1 MSKSKRLNR
10 DHAKKTQRPMVE
22 DRVIA
27 EHLTALLTP
36 TIKSQSSFFREL
48 GLRER
53 VLTLPLMVAAVLT
66 LLWRDVP
73 GVTELA
79 RLLET
84 EGFLWCKRTKV
95 TQQAL
100 SQRFLTFPAIL
111 CERIFHEILPNLK
124 VRWSARQNRPLPESV
139 QFTLSKFEGIWIA
152 DGSTLEALFRK
163 LKSLEEVKPG
173 QLAGKMGVVMNL
185 VTRLPVAIWFQ
196 ENPSASDTHFEDNLL
211 ELVSAK
217 TLLLLDR
224 GFYHFQFW
232 QKLIE
237 QGIHFITRV
246 KINAAIEYQK
256 IFTDS
261 YSLRAPRSGSRR
273 DRLIQIGSG
282 TKKTP
287 IITLRLIEVRRG
299 KVWHSYLTSVLEPE
313 VLPPYVVIDLYQ
325 KRWRIEDAFNT
336 VKRLLGLS
344 YLWTGSLNGIKL
356 QIWATWLFY
365 AVLVDLGDGVADELS
380 LPFDRISLEMIYRGL
395 YYFHRASS
403 RGEAHDPVEYFA
415 HPDIQKCLGIVK
427 RQRNPNKKLI
437 IAPFPAKQRGSDQFF
452 FQSSPKSP
460 LTPCLQA

>member
-36 TIKSQSSFFREL
+36 TIKSQSRFFRKL

-53 VLTLPLMVAAVLT
+53 ILTLPLMVAAVLT

-73 GVTELA
+73 GVTELT

-84 EGFLWCKRTKV
+84 EGFLWCGKIKV
-95 TQQAL
+95 SQQAL

-111 CERIFHEILPNLK
+111 FERIFTEILPNLK

-139 QFTLSKFEGIWIA
+139 QFTWSQFENIWIA

-163 LKSLEEVKPG
+163 LKSLEEVKPD

-196 ENPSASDTHFEDNLL
+196 ENPSASDTRFEDNLL
-211 ELVSAK
+211 ELVSAQ

-232 QKLIE
+232 QQLIE
-237 QGIHFITRV
+237 PGIHFITRV
-246 KINAAIEYQK
+246 KINAAIEVQQV
-256 IFTDS
+256 FTDG
-261 YSLRAPRSGSRR
+261 YTLRERLVKIGSR
-273 DRLIQIGSG
+273 

-287 IITLRLIEVRRG
+287 IVTLRLVEVRVG
-299 KVWHSYLTSVLEPE
+299 KLWHSYLTSVLDPE
-313 VLPPYVVIDLYQ
+313 ILPPYVVIDLYQ
-325 KRWRIEDAFNT
+325 KRWRIEDAFNV

-344 YLWTGSLNGIKL
+344 YLWTGSINGIKL

-365 AVLVDLGDGVADELS
+365 AVLVDLGDAVADELS

-395 YYFHRASS
+395 YYFHSALS
-403 RGEAHDPVEYFA
+403 RGEAHDPVKYFA
-415 HPDIQKCLGIVK
+415 NPEHQKCLGIVK
-427 RQRNPNKKLI
+427 RQRKPNQKLVV
-437 IAPFPAKQRGSDQFF
+437 APFPDKQRGSDQFF
-452 FQSSPKSP
+452 FHSPPKP
-460 LTPCLQA
+460 